1 MSQQKRVTKR
11 AIVASLLSLS
21 ICSSMLIGTTY
32 AWFTDSVTS
41 SGNIIKSGTLQVELN
56 WKDGDEAPDN
66 TTEWKDA
73 ETETIFGY
81 DLWEPGYTQV
91 RHLQVVN
98 NGTLA
103 LKYRFTILPT
113 GELDPATADL
123 AEVIDVYFKNPA
135 VTVADRSEVETK
147 LEKIGTLREVLSDTS
162 ILSVATE
169 GHLAAGESAP
179 TTNEVTI
186 ALKMQEGAGN
196 KYQGLEV
203 NGGFAVKLYATQDT
217 VESDS
222 FDKMYDEQAAYDHND
237 DDPAVTVKDDPTDV
251 TIGIPAGVASPVD
264 TYKVVVNDYET
275 ATNAEGTT
283 TLSMDISLERNGIVV
298 TDFDGT
304 TQYSVKVFVGK
315 GLMVDAVYHN
325 ELKVEPFTYDAVT
338 GYISFTTTSFSPFSV
353 VYHEPQTL
361 TFDKNDANATGTM
374 EAQNIYAGVKAAI
387 SVNQFSKVGYTFT
400 GWKDSEGNDYHDGE
414 EYSFADSTTL
424 YAQWAPNDYPLQYWK
439 NIAAGETVYIQTNF
453 TFDQPFTVAAC
464 TATKTGYD
472 FVNWNTA
479 ADGSG
484 DSYNAG
490 DTATLSK
497 ADTVA
502 LYAQWQAKDYDVTFD
517 ANGGTGTMTAQT
529 ITFDATAN
537 LTANAFT
544 KTGYTFAGWAT
555 AADEPYTYE
564 DKAPYTMETEGAT
577 LYAKWSANPYEVT
590 FNANGGTGTMDNQ
603 TIYYDASADLTPN
616 AFTRTGY
623 TFKGWNTK
631 ADGTG
636 TSYADNASYT
646 MASTEIVTL
655 YAQWQANNYDVT
667 FDANG
672 GTGTMSAQTI
682 TFDATAALKENAFT
696 RTGYTFKGWNT
707 KADGTGTSYADKA
720 SYTMATE
727 GVTLYAQWEEIKP
740 ESITLNET
748 SKTIMTNETLQLT
761 ATVAP
766 DTALDTSVSWSSSD
780 TAVATVDTNG
790 KVTPVKYG
798 TVTITATC
806 NGDTNVKATC
816 AVTVLVPVQYR
827 DYDQSTGTFTT
838 KTVGVI
844 PMTAST
850 TTLNGSGYSNGWYA
864 VTDDVTINRINV
876 SGTVNL
882 ILVDGKTLTGNQGIR
897 VGGGNTLNIYA
908 QSDGDNQ
915 GVLQATGTG
924 NNAGI
929 GGNAYQ
935 SGGTIIINGGKVTA
949 QGGSVAAGIG
959 GGGLGDNGKVVI
971 NGGIVTAT
979 GGNNGAGIGGGQ
991 QKTGGEVT
999 INGGTVTATGKAGG
1013 AGIGGGALGAGGK
1026 VVINGGTVTATGSY
1040 ANGIGGGYTNSTH
1053 GTLTVNNGLKVYK
1066 DVNCTNQ
1073 NTDYANTRTNPMVI
1087 K

>member
-1 MSQQKRVTKR
+1 MSQEKRVTKR

-21 ICSSMLIGTTY
+21 ICGSMLIGTTY
-32 AWFTDSVTS
+32 AWFTDTVTS
-41 SGNIIKSGTLQVELN
+41 SGNIIKSGTLQVGLN

-66 TTEWKDA
+66 TTVWKDA
-73 ETETIFGY
+73 ETDAIFGY

-98 NGTLA
+98 SGTLA

-113 GELDPATADL
+113 GAIDPATADL

-147 LEKIGTLREVLSDTS
+147 LEKIGTLREILNDTS
-162 ILSVATE
+162 VLSVATE

-196 KYQGLEV
+196 EYQGLEV
-203 NGGFAVKLYATQDT
+203 NQGFAVKLYATQDT

-304 TQYSVKVFVGK
+304 TEYSVKVFVGK

-374 EAQNIYAGVKAAI
+374 ETQNIYAGVKAAI

-414 EYSFADSTTL
+414 EYSFAGNTTL

-453 TFDQPFTVAAC
+453 TFDKPFTVAAC
-464 TATKTGYD
+464 EDTRTGYN
-472 FVNWNTA
+472 FVNWNTK

-490 DTATLSK
+490 ETATISK
-497 ADTVA
+497 DETVA

-537 LTANAFT
+537 LIANAFT
-544 KTGYTFAGWAT
+544 KTGYTFAGWAKS
-555 AADEPYTYE
+555 ADEPYTYE

-590 FNANGGTGTMDNQ
+590 FNANGGEGTMDAQ
-603 TIYYDASADLTPN
+603 TIYYDASADLTAN
-616 AFTRTGY
+616 TFTRTGY

-646 MASTEIVTL
+646 MT
-655 YAQWQANNYDVT
+655 
-667 FDANG
+667 
-672 GTGTMSAQTI
+672 
-682 TFDATAALKENAFT
+682 
-696 RTGYTFKGWNT
+696 
-707 KADGTGTSYADKA
+707 
-720 SYTMATE
+720 TE
-727 GVTLYAQWEEIKP
+727 GTTLYAQWEK
-740 ESITLNET
+740 LYAY
-748 SKTIMTNETLQLT
+748 L
-761 ATVAP
+761 A
-766 DTALDTSVSWSSSD
+766 
-780 TAVATVDTNG
+780 
-790 KVTPVKYG
+790 
-798 TVTITATC
+798 
-806 NGDTNVKATC
+806 
-816 AVTVLVPVQYR
+816 
-827 DYDQSTGTFTT
+827 YDEATGTF
-838 KTVGVI
+838 KREEH
-844 PMTAST
+844 TAKPLTSSSSISGNSDGWYVVEGEIT
-850 TTLNGSGYSNGWYA
+850 FAKRVFFNGNCHLILSDGATMNANGCVMVARDSVLNIYGQENGTGKLIAKDALPSGYSGEGSA
-864 VTDDVTINRINV
+864 AIGGHAAT
-876 SGTVNL
+876 SL
-882 ILVDGKTLTGNQGIR
+882 PTGSI
-897 VGGGNTLNIYA
+897 NIY
-908 QSDGDNQ
+908 
-915 GVLQATGTG
+915 
-924 NNAGI
+924 
-929 GGNAYQ
+929 
-935 SGGTIIINGGKVTA
+935 GGTIIATGASN
-949 QGGSVAAGIG
+949 AAGIG
-959 GGGLGDNGKVVI
+959 GGRGQAPKTI
-971 NGGIVTAT
+971 NIYGGTVTAK
-979 GGNNGAGIGGGQ
+979 GGSNAAGIGGGL
-991 QKTGGEVT
+991 
-999 INGGTVTATGKAGG
+999 NGGGG
-1013 AGIGGGALGAGGK
+1013 NVNIY
-1026 VVINGGTVTATGSY
+1026 GGTVTATGSY
-1040 ANGIGGGYTNSTH
+1040 GAAGIGCGSGGANDGNVNIYG
-1053 GTLTVNNGLKVYK
+1053 GTVTATGGNNVSGISGNLTVSSSLAVLGGSSANPTTEIASPYNSRPQYMVVKAKPPLYADKVVAVTNHSQRFMDSGVCNQTQGYLGQPLTFEQALALSTYLEATTGKKVVVAYGAIVRSNPGWSRIIFVK
-1066 DVNCTNQ
+1066 DGVSNDSYYMDVAIASATGSNYDFYYVPKQ
-1073 NTDYANTRTNPMVI
+1073 
-1087 K
+1087 